1 MRRTLEKLAEER
13 RAKDEDLARSAVSL
27 KAGAFGGLGA
37 GSARLGEAV
46 AALERA
52 AQALGGLAEKK
63 KPVFGS
69 KRGVVQAAD
78 FGLAVSTVRELSSLL
93 EAHVRATRE
102 AVDGLLDLS
111 GKQSAL
117 GEARDREYDA
127 LGSNHV
133 GMIFKSMEWRVE
145 KLAAAYE
152 DVQILM
158 KKFLLLEKKLDT
170 LLAALEKAGPPAA
183 MDVRPLLEPL
193 KDWRYAGFE
202 NRFRGSEEDI
212 RKQQA
217 EYAALFDKGG
227 KVLDLGCG
235 RGEFLDLLR
244 DRGIEGEGVDLN
256 GAMIDAC
263 IDKGLDCR
271 KGDILERLSEAPDGS
286 LGGIFSSQV
295 VEHLPPAYLRKLI
308 ETACAKL
315 APGGRIVLE
324 TVNPTSVFALVQ
336 IYFLD
341 LSHEKPIHP
350 LALKFLLEST
360 GFAEVEVK
368 YSTPLGEE
376 RLRELPGADE
386 RTAALNHD
394 IDKLNALIYAPP
406 NYAVIGRRP

>member
-13 RAKDEDLARSAVSL
+13 RAKDEDLARSAASL
-27 KAGAFGGLGA
+27 KAGAFRELEA
-37 GSARLGEAV
+37 GSGRLAEAV
-46 AALERA
+46 AALEKAARA
-52 AQALGGLAEKK
+52 LHAFPEQKRSL
-63 KPVFGS
+63 FGS
-69 KRGVVQAAD
+69 KRAPVPAAD
-78 FGLAVSTVRELSSLL
+78 FGLAVSAVRELSSQL

-102 AVDGLLDLS
+102 AVSGLADLA

-117 GEARDREYDA
+117 GDARDREYDA

-158 KKFLLLEKKLDT
+158 KKFLLLEKKLDA
-170 LLAALEKAGPPAA
+170 LLAALEKTEPPAA
-183 MDVRPLLEPL
+183 TDVRPLLEPL
-193 KDWRYAGFE
+193 KEWRYAGFE
-202 NRFRGSEEDI
+202 TRFRGSEADI
-212 RKQQA
+212 RKQQT
-217 EYAALFDKGG
+217 EYAALFQKGR

-244 DRGIEGEGVDLN
+244 DRGIEGAGVDLN

-263 IDKGLDCR
+263 VDKGLDCR
-271 KGDILERLSEAPDGS
+271 QGDILETLAGASDGS
-286 LGGIFSSQV
+286 LGGVFSSQV

-308 ETACAKL
+308 AIAFAKL
-315 APGGRIVLE
+315 APGGRIVIE

-341 LSHEKPIHP
+341 MSHEKPVHP
-350 LALKFLLEST
+350 LALKFLLESS
-360 GFAEVEVK
+360 GFAEVEVR
-368 YSTPLGEE
+368 YSAPLGDE
-376 RLRELPGADE
+376 RLAELPGADE
-386 RTAALNHD
+386 RTAALNAD
-394 IDKLNALIYAPP
+394 IDKLNALLYAPP

>member
-13 RAKDEDLARSAVSL
+13 RTKDEDLARSAASL
-27 KAGAFGGLGA
+27 KAGAFRELEA
-37 GSARLGEAV
+37 GSARLVDAV
-46 AALERA
+46 AALEKA
-52 AQALGGLAEKK
+52 ARSLHALPEQGKS
-63 KPVFGS
+63 VFGL
-69 KRGVVQAAD
+69 KRGGVPAAD
-78 FGLAVSTVRELSSLL
+78 FGLAVSAVRELSSVL
-93 EAHVRATRE
+93 EAHVRATQE
-102 AVDGLLDLS
+102 AVSGLLDLA

-158 KKFLLLEKKLDT
+158 KKFLLLEKKLDA
-170 LLAALEKAGPPAA
+170 LLATLEKAEPPAPS
-183 MDVRPLLEPL
+183 DVRPLLEPL

-217 EYAALFDKGG
+217 EYASLFPKGG

-244 DRGIEGEGVDLN
+244 DRGLEGAGVDLN

-263 IDKGLDCR
+263 VDKGLDCR
-271 KGDILERLSEAPDGS
+271 QGDILERLADAPDGS
-286 LGGIFSSQV
+286 LGGVFSSQV
-295 VEHLPPAYLRKLI
+295 VEHLPPAYLRKLV
-308 ETACAKL
+308 ETAFAKL

-341 LSHEKPIHP
+341 MSHEKPVHP
-350 LALKFLLEST
+350 QALKFLLESA
-360 GFAEVEVK
+360 GFAEVEVR
-368 YSTPLGEE
+368 YSAPLGEE

-386 RTAALNHD
+386 RTAALNAD
-394 IDKLNALIYAPP
+394 IDKLNALLYAPP
-406 NYAVIGRRP
+406 NYAVMGKKP

>member
-1 MRRTLEKLAEER
+1 MRRTLERLAEER
-13 RAKDEDLARSAVSL
+13 RANDEDLARSAAAL
-27 KAGAFGGLGA
+27 KTGAFGELKDGA
-37 GSARLGEAV
+37 ARLGEAI
-46 AALERA
+46 AALEKA
-52 AQALGGLAEKK
+52 AQALHALPEQKK
-63 KPVFGS
+63 QIFSS
-69 KRGVVQAAD
+69 KRGVSAAD
-78 FGLAVSTVRELSSLL
+78 FSQAVSAVRELSALL

-102 AVDGLLDLS
+102 AVAGLVDLV

-158 KKFLLLEKKLDT
+158 KKFLLLEKKLDA
-170 LLAALEKAGPPAA
+170 LLAVLEKAEPPAA
-183 MDVRPLLEPL
+183 TDVRLLLEPL

-212 RKQQA
+212 RKQQG
-217 EYAALFDKGG
+217 EYASLFDKGG

-244 DRGIEGEGVDLN
+244 DRGVEGEGVDLN

-263 IDKGLDCR
+263 IDKGLDGH

-286 LGGIFSSQV
+286 LGGVFSSQV

-308 ETACAKL
+308 ETAYAKL
-315 APGGRIVLE
+315 APCGRIVLE
-324 TVNPTSVFALVQ
+324 TVNPASVFALVQ

-350 LALKFLLEST
+350 LALKFLLESA
-360 GFAEVEVK
+360 GFIDVEVR

-394 IDKLNALIYAPP
+394 IDKLNALLYAPP
-406 NYAVIGRRP
+406 NYAAIGKKP